1 MSIKKA
7 CFLALGLVTASPVW
21 ADISLEPLL
30 NKVSLQLSAEQ
41 WVTTKTALTNVVVNA
56 AVSGQGI
63 ERIQNDV
70 IQKLNQVAKADWHL
84 VSFDR
89 QLDKS
94 GLESIQITA
103 QARLQQNELA
113 GLREKTKSLSKPG
126 ETFTLDSVQF
136 TPSDEEIRT
145 ANTTL
150 RTNIYAQAKAEIDA
164 LNKVYPE
171 QKYYLHQIDLLVPP
185 PVMPVARNMM
195 VKFAAQ
201 NMQAA
206 DISASAPNLSVGN
219 KVVMQANVVLAAMPN
234 VVSQKLAHD

>member
-1 MSIKKA
+1 MKRAYI
-7 CFLALGLVTASPVW
+7 LLLGLIVATSAW
-21 ADISLEPLL
+21 ADVSLEPLL

-56 AVSGQGI
+56 SVSGQGI

-70 IQKLNQVAKADWHL
+70 VQKLNQIAKADWHL

-89 QLDKS
+89 QLDRS

-103 QARLQQNELA
+103 QARLPQNELA
-113 GLREKTKSLSKPG
+113 GLRDKAKSISKPG

-136 TPSDEEIRT
+136 TPSDEEFRA
-145 ANTTL
+145 ANTSL
-150 RTNIYAQAKAEIDA
+150 RNNIYAQARAEIDA
-164 LNKVYPE
+164 LNKAYPD

-195 VKFAAQ
+195 VKFSAQ
-201 NMQAA
+201 NMPAS
-206 DISASAPNLSVGN
+206 DLSMSAPSLSVGN
-219 KVVMQANVVLAAMPN
+219 KVQLQANVVLAAMPD
-234 VVSQKLAHD
+234 VVSQALAHH